1 MRVVIWGIGE
11 HCKKILSSYCVA
23 MKDIVCF
30 IDSNEEYHNTTFC
43 RKDVIAPDELKLQTF
58 DAVVLSP
65 ASKTVRMEIME
76 QLYCIFENEI
86 SVMYIDDFAR
96 QYGKTSTKDVL
107 LEKAEY
113 NIERLRLV
121 DILTSIPPIDNKL
134 LENAK
139 LVSTRQDILKY
150 MPQNAIVAEVGV
162 AYGEFTKKILS
173 VMKPQKFYA
182 IDYYSQDN
190 PHRAYM
196 GRNDFQ
202 TSNLTHYEWYE
213 KQFKKEIENGQ
224 LEMKQGFSW
233 DVLETFPDNFF
244 DYVYLDACHE
254 YDAVKK
260 DVEVLERKVKPN
272 GIIAFND
279 YNSYCMTIEPTRK
292 NAYFGVP
299 AVVNEFIGRTN
310 SQVLFLSLARHSSYD
325 IVIRLNK

>member
-11 HCKKILSSYCVA
+11 HCKNILSAYCVA

-30 IDSNEEYHNTTFC
+30 VDSNEELHNTVFC
-43 RKDVIAPDELKLQTF
+43 RKNVIAPEELKLQNF
-58 DAVVLSP
+58 DAIVLSP
-65 ASKTVRMEIME
+65 VSETVRAEITE
-76 QLYCIFENEI
+76 QLKEILGSEI
-86 SVMYIDDFAR
+86 SAIYIDDFAK
-96 QYGKTSTKDVL
+96 QYGKTSTKEIL
-107 LEKAEY
+107 SEKADY
-113 NIERLRLV
+113 NIERLKLV
-121 DILTSIPPIDNKL
+121 DILTSTPPIDNKL

-150 MPQNAIVAEVGV
+150 MPKNAIVAEVGV

-173 VMKPQKFYA
+173 IMKPQKFYA
-182 IDYYSQDN
+182 VDYYSQDN

-213 KQFKKEIENGQ
+213 KEFEKEIQSGL

-233 DVLETFPDNFF
+233 DVLETFPDNYF

-260 DVEVLERKVKPN
+260 DVEVLYRKVKAN

-299 AVVNEFIGRTN
+299 AVVNEFIGRTK
-310 SQVLFLSLARHSSYD
+310 SEVLFLSLARHSSYD

>member
-1 MRVVIWGIGE
+1 MKAVIWGIGE
-11 HCKKILSSYCVA
+11 HCINILSEYCVA

-30 IDSNEEYHNTTFC
+30 VDSKNEYQNKSFC
-43 RKDVIAPDELKLQTF
+43 RKVVIAPEDLKLKDF
-58 DAVVLSP
+58 DVIVLSP
-65 ASKTVRMEIME
+65 VSSEMRREIME
-76 QLYCIFENEI
+76 QLNGILGSDFI
-86 SVMYIDDFAR
+86 TMYIDDFAKL
-96 QYGKTSTKDVL
+96 YGKTSTKDVL
-107 LEKAEY
+107 LQKADY
-113 NIERLRLV
+113 NVERLKLV
-121 DILTSIPPIDNKL
+121 EILTNTPPINNEL

-139 LVSTRQDILKY
+139 LLSTRQDILKY
-150 MPQNAIVAEVGV
+150 MPKSAVVAEVGV
-162 AYGEFTKKILS
+162 AYGEFTRKILS

-202 TSNLTHYEWYE
+202 TSNLTHYERY
-213 KQFKKEIENGQ
+213 KKEFEEEIQSGL
-224 LEMKQGFSW
+224 LEMRQGFSW

-254 YDAVKK
+254 YEAVKK
-260 DVEVLERKVKPN
+260 DVEVLYRKVKTN

-299 AVVNEFIGRTN
+299 AVVNEFIGRTK
-310 SQVLFLSLARHSSYD
+310 SEVLFLSLARHSSYD

>member
-11 HCKKILSSYCVA
+11 HCKKILSTYSVA

-30 IDSNEEYHNTTFC
+30 VDSNKEFHNTIFC
-43 RKDVIAPDELKLQTF
+43 KKTVIAPEELKLQKF
-58 DAVVLSP
+58 DAIILSP
-65 ASKTVRMEIME
+65 ASKTIRMEITE
-76 QLYCIFENEI
+76 KLKAIFESEI
-86 SVMYIDDFAR
+86 SIMYIDDFVR
-96 QYGKTSTKDVL
+96 MYGKTSTKDVL

-121 DILTSIPPIDNKL
+121 DILTSTPPIDNKL

-139 LVSTRQDILKY
+139 LMSTRQDILKY
-150 MPQNAIVAEVGV
+150 MPKNAIVAEVGV
-162 AYGEFTKKILS
+162 AYGEFTRKILS
-173 VMKPQKFYA
+173 VMEPQKFYA

-190 PHRAYM
+190 PHRTYM
-196 GRNDFQ
+196 GRDDFK
-202 TSNLTHYEWYE
+202 TSNLTHYEWYKKE
-213 KQFKKEIENGQ
+213 FEKEIESGL

-233 DVLETFPDNFF
+233 DVLETFPDDFF

-260 DVEVLERKVKPN
+260 DVEVLYRKVKKN

-299 AVVNEFIGRTN
+299 AVVNEFVGRTK
-310 SQVLFLSLARHSSYD
+310 SEVLFLSLARHSSYD